1 MDSFV
6 STPLELTASQA
17 AGTFRRADIVFYEVD
32 ARGASF
38 TARVFLDAPG
48 PKPNTSPARKRG
60 YAGFFTIFGHGG
72 CFGDE
77 GHCDVPAAG
86 DRDPFDLDPPHP
98 LTPQTKL
105 VEVTERLKALRGA
118 RVIVT
123 VLPVTPSKGGA
134 KLIDALQFKSLRL
147 LSYD

>member
-1 MDSFV
+1 MDRFIS
-6 STPLELTASQA
+6 SPLELTASQI
-17 AGTFRRADIVFYEVD
+17 AGTFRRADVVFYEVD

-38 TARVFLDAPG
+38 TARVFLDRPG
-48 PKPNTSPARKRG
+48 PKPNTSPGRKRG

-72 CFGDE
+72 CFGDD
-77 GHCDVPAAG
+77 GHCDVPDAR

-105 VEVTERLKALRGA
+105 VEVTARLMEIGGKS
-118 RVIVT
+118 VIVT
-123 VLPVTPSKGGA
+123 VLPVTRSKGGA
-134 KLIDALQFKSLRL
+134 QLIDALQFKGLRL